1 MRCLNRNI
9 SVVLFF
15 VLNVIASQ
23 VVGQNQNER
32 DSIPEL
38 ISPFENV
45 FQDSASA
52 VTQILEPAYVYT
64 IFEPAE
70 PGDSTIVSVSPEILK
85 LRLDSL
91 VNLPISKTDS
101 LLYASNPLV
110 LPLVYVGKDINQIW
124 SGEARIRE
132 WLYPEKKSLMF
143 VDTNKKISTEKMVAD
158 LRTDARKY
166 IANNSMHLYVTT
178 MDRLPHLSSFMSR
191 PILGKKLE
199 KLDVYDDKIVLNST
213 KIEYENVKRRY
224 WIKKANAMLQFSQNY
239 VSPNWHQGGNK
250 NLAFLNIFATEFNYD
265 NAKNVQWDNKLEWRA
280 GFNSVDGDT
289 LRKIST
295 NDDLVR
301 YLSKFGV
308 KAGGNWF
315 YSVSGEFSTH
325 LFNSYRGV
333 NSKVLK
339 TKLLTPVRASV
350 GVGMDYKYKKIFSL
364 MIAPVSFK
372 YIYMNDTVNVNP
384 NSFGIKKGENQLKQ
398 IGSSLLAQLNY
409 SPMMNWNITSK
420 LSFYTDY
427 KKMEADLE
435 IVNNFTINR
444 FLSARLLINPRYDNT
459 VIMKGGE
466 KAQIQLKELL
476 SVGFSYRFF

>member
-1 MRCLNRNI
+1 M
-9 SVVLFF
+9 
-15 VLNVIASQ
+15 
-23 VVGQNQNER
+23 
-32 DSIPEL
+32 
-38 ISPFENV
+38 
-45 FQDSASA
+45 
-52 VTQILEPAYVYT
+52 
-64 IFEPAE
+64 
-70 PGDSTIVSVSPEILK
+70 
-85 LRLDSL
+85 
-91 VNLPISKTDS
+91 
-101 LLYASNPLV
+101 
-110 LPLVYVGKDINQIW
+110 
-124 SGEARIRE
+124 
-132 WLYPEKKSLMF
+132 
-143 VDTNKKISTEKMVAD
+143 
-158 LRTDARKY
+158 
-166 IANNSMHLYVTT
+166 
-178 MDRLPHLSSFMSR
+178 
-191 PILGKKLE
+191 
-199 KLDVYDDKIVLNST
+199 
-213 KIEYENVKRRY
+213 
-224 WIKKANAMLQFSQNY
+224 
-239 VSPNWHQGGNK
+239 
-250 NLAFLNIFATEFNYD
+250 
-265 NAKNVQWDNKLEWRA
+265 
-280 GFNSVDGDT
+280 
-289 LRKIST
+289 
-295 NDDLVR
+295 R

-384 NSFGIKKGENQLKQ
+384 NSFGINKGENQLKQ